1 MCHAREPNYEGIYH
15 APKGILLETP
25 ADIAKNARLIYIQ
38 SGMSAAMPPANVS
51 MMEDQERMEI
61 RRWYDNAM
69 SDAPM
74 MIASH

>member
-1 MCHAREPNYEGIYH
+1 MLAKLQKSIAMAISNSKINGNCKNQLQNSILNY
-15 APKGILLETP
+15 LEIT
-25 ADIAKNARLIYIQ
+25 
-38 SGMSAAMPPANVS
+38 GMSVAMPPANVS

>member
-1 MCHAREPNYEGIYH
+1 
-15 APKGILLETP
+15 
-25 ADIAKNARLIYIQ
+25 
-38 SGMSAAMPPANVS
+38 MPPANVS